1 MLFFNVVVK
10 ERFTID
16 DIGHGD
22 NLLNKN
28 WGFILAT
35 AWVISMTW
43 EMITLELSAEFRLR
57 QAEVW
62 NPARPA

>member
-22 NLLNKN
+22 NLLNKKQGIYFSN
-28 WGFILAT
+28 CLGNFNDMGNDYVGT
-35 AWVISMTW
+35 K
-43 EMITLELSAEFRLR
+43 R
-57 QAEVW
+57 
-62 NPARPA
+62 